1 MLARGLVVWL
11 LVSAVFLALDA
22 AGVADGLALPVPL
35 IVALVMARVL
45 EHVEWARRR
54 PRRLPLAVAAGC
66 FALAVLTSIFQ
77 LQWFDLTPLEF
88 TITAVAAGALIA
100 VLAFERPRVLLLGP
114 LGLDPARSVHVV
126 VAVTLALGALTA
138 LLLFAA
144 LKDEPPAT
152 IPFYAADSIIAV
164 VSDVALALA
173 GVGLLLT
180 RDLRAALAR
189 LDLRPIGLRHAGW
202 AVAAAAGFHLV
213 VGAMEWTESIVLPQ
227 LHALE
232 ERFDYEFIG
241 VPPLVGAALVSVA
254 AGIGEE
260 VLFRG
265 ALQPRVGIV
274 ISASLFAML
283 HVQYQVP
290 GIAMILVV
298 GLALGLLKQWSSTTF
313 TILVHVVYDL
323 GAFLLDFYG

>member
-1 MLARGLVVWL
+1 MRARGLVVWL
-11 LVSAVFLALDA
+11 CVSTVFLALDA
-22 AGVADGLALPVPL
+22 VGMADGLALPVPL
-35 IVALVMARVL
+35 IMALVVARAL
-45 EHVEWARRR
+45 EQSERARRH
-54 PRRLPLAVAAGC
+54 PRWLALGTATGFVILAFVTWRLR
-66 FALAVLTSIFQ
+66 

-88 TITAVAAGALIA
+88 TITALVAGALIA
-100 VLAFERPRVLLLGP
+100 VLAFERPRVLLLTP
-114 LGLDPARSVHVV
+114 LGLDPARLVHAV

-138 LLLFAA
+138 MLLFVA
-144 LKDEPPAT
+144 LKDEPATT
-152 IPFYAADSIIAV
+152 IPFYATDSVISV

-173 GVGLLLT
+173 GVGFLMT
-180 RDLRAALAR
+180 RDLRTALDR
-189 LDLRPIGLRHAGW
+189 LDLRPIRLRQAGW
-202 AVAAAAGFHLV
+202 AVAAALIFHVV
-213 VGAMEWTESIVLPQ
+213 VGAMEWTESIVLPG

-241 VPPLVGAALVSVA
+241 ISPLVGAALVSVT

-260 VLFRG
+260 ILFRG

-290 GIAMILVV
+290 GLAMILVV
-298 GLALGLLKQWSSTTF
+298 GLALGLLKQWTSTTF
-313 TILVHVVYDL
+313 TVVVHVVYDL